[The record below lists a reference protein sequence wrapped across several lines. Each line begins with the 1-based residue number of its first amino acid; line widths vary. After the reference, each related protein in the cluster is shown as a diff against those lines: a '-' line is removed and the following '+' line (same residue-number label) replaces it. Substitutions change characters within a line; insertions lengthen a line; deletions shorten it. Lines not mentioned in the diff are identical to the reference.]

1 MLENLRLKI
10 LKNGLTKMEEI
21 NGLKILS
28 GVNTHPGS
36 GSISNHTSEI
46 EIFSNIL
53 NNIDNKN
60 NPIMMEIGSFWAVWS
75 LFFRQ
80 KFPNGKN
87 ILVELGKR
95 QLYVGVRNFL
105 NNNFDCEYYH
115 GGFNIE
121 SSGTFINK
129 MGDIEYN
136 PILDTGINI
145 DELILNDSELNLKF
159 KDLNLTGGN
168 VDFNKIY
175 RDNKLDIIDLLHM
188 DIQGSELSLIKDL
201 IEYINN
207 RKILNI
213 VIATHSHQIH
223 QEITNILNTS
233 NYEII
238 INEDYGS
245 VGGDGYIYSK
255 IK

>member
-1 MLENLRLKI
+1 MLENSRLKI
-10 LKNGLTKMEEI
+10 SKNGLTKMEEI

-60 NPIMMEIGSFWAVWS
+60 NPIMIEIGSFWAVWS

-95 QLYVGVRNFL
+95 PLYVGVRNFL
-105 NNNFDCEYYH
+105 NNDFDCEYYH

-121 SSGTFINK
+121 SSGSFNNK
-129 MGDIEYN
+129 LADIEYD
-136 PILDTGINI
+136 PILDPGVNV
-145 DELILNDSELNLKF
+145 DDLILNDSELNLKF

-168 VDFNKIY
+168 LDFNKIY
-175 RDNKLDIIDLLHM
+175 KDNKLNIIDLLHM

-207 RKILNI
+207 RKILK
-213 VIATHSHQIH
+213 SGIH
-223 QEITNILNTS
+223 EFHIFPIDFTRIFFWFFGWFFRRSESLLF
-233 NYEII
+233 IR
-238 INEDYGS
+238 
-245 VGGDGYIYSK
+245 
-255 IK
+255 

>member
-1 MLENLRLKI
+1 MLENSRLKI
-10 LKNGLTKMEEI
+10 SKNGLTKMEEI

-53 NNIDNKN
+53 NNIDNRN
-60 NPIMMEIGSFWAVWS
+60 NPIMIEIGSFWAVWS

-95 QLYVGVRNFL
+95 QLYIGVKNFL

-121 SSGTFINK
+121 SSGSFNNK
-129 MGDIEYN
+129 LADIEYN
-136 PILDTGINI
+136 PILDPGVNV
-145 DELILNDSELNLKF
+145 DDLISNDSELNLNF
-159 KDLNLTGGN
+159 KDLNLTGDN
-168 VDFNKIY
+168 LDFNKIY
-175 RDNKLDIIDLLHM
+175 KDNKLDIIDLLHM

-213 VIATHSHQIH
+213 IIATHSHQIH

-245 VGGDGYIYSK
+245 LGGDGYIYAK

>member
-1 MLENLRLKI
+1 
-10 LKNGLTKMEEI
+10 MEEI

-36 GSISNHTSEI
+36 GPISSHTSEI

-60 NPIMMEIGSFWAVWS
+60 DPIMIEIGSFWAVWS

-80 KFPNGKN
+80 KFPTGKN
-87 ILVELGKR
+87 ILIELGKR

-129 MGDIEYN
+129 MGDIEYD
-136 PILDTGINI
+136 PILDPGINI

-168 VDFNKIY
+168 LDFNKIY

-213 VIATHSHQIH
+213 IIATHSHQIH
-223 QEITNILNTS
+223 QEIVNILNS
-233 NYEII
+233 SRFNIL
-238 INEDYGS
+238 INEGYGTI
-245 VGGDGYIYSK
+245 GGDGYIYAK

>member
-1 MLENLRLKI
+1 MLENSRLKI
-10 LKNGLTKMEEI
+10 LKNGLTKMEEV

-129 MGDIEYN
+129 IGDIEYN
-136 PILDTGINI
+136 PILDTGVNI
-145 DELILNDSELNLKF
+145 DELILNDLELNFKF
-159 KDLNLTGGN
+159 KDLNLTGN
-168 VDFNKIY
+168 NLDFNKIY

-245 VGGDGYIYSK
+245 VGGDGYIYAK

>member
-1 MLENLRLKI
+1 MNKKI
-10 LKNGLTKMEEI
+10 IKMEEI

-28 GVNTHPGS
+28 GINTHPGS
-36 GSISNHTSEI
+36 GTISNHTSEI

-60 NPIMMEIGSFWAVWS
+60 NPIMIEIGSFWAVWS

-95 QLYVGVRNFL
+95 TLYVGVRNFL

-129 MGDIEYN
+129 MDDIEYDT
-136 PILDTGINI
+136 ILDTDINV
-145 DELILNDSELNLKF
+145 DDLISNDSELNLKF
-159 KDLNLTGGN
+159 KDLNLTGDN
-168 VDFNKIY
+168 LDFNKIY
-175 RDNKLDIIDLLHM
+175 KDNNLDIIDLLHM
-188 DIQGSELSLIKDL
+188 DIQGSELLFIKD
-201 IEYINN
+201 IIKYINN
-207 RKILNI
+207 KKILNM
-213 VIATHSHQIH
+213 VIATHSYTIH
-223 QEITNILNTS
+223 KEIIDILNTS

-245 VGGDGYIYSK
+245 IGGDGYIYAK
-255 IK
+255 LK